1 MADSYYALEKF
12 KELKMN
18 LDNISETM
26 PIKRKAVRIYTQK
39 NQINRA
45 KDTFSELEAIK
56 ENLSEVIKELRLL
69 FSECDMQKG
78 AEYANRL
85 YGAVIKFNLM
95 TEDYTKFIEAIDV
108 LKNEIPITEAVT
120 GKVIGHLMN
129 NVKLGYYPTDIDH
142 IKMIKQAL
150 VFPDCKVNLF
160 DPCCGEGYALEK
172 LALNENADTY
182 GIELDGIRRTKAEE
196 RIKRVGFG
204 SFFASR
210 VSYECFHAIL
220 LNPPYLSLMGENGI
234 KSRSEKRFLVE
245 SMYNLM
251 LGGVMMYIIPYYRL
265 TMDICKIL
273 CNNFENISVY
283 RFLDSEFSKFKQVVV
298 FGIKKE
304 RSENIADA
312 EKLSQYAMMPEK
324 IPMIDTITPESYVLP
339 STEKTVETFKGEE
352 FNLGELKRQLAASN
366 SINMLF
372 EKSKLDAMEK
382 RPLLPLNIGQLGLIG
397 GSGLIN
403 GYVDCDSPHV
413 IKGRIIKEVRTRE
426 NEEMNTLT
434 ETRVNKMIFNILTP
448 NGVKK
453 LA

>member
-12 KELKMN
+12 KEHKIK

-26 PIKRKAVRIYTQK
+26 PIKRRAVKIYTEK

-45 KDTFSELEAIK
+45 KDTFSELEALK
-56 ENLSEVIKELRLL
+56 QTLADVIKELRLL
-69 FSECDMQKG
+69 FSECDMQNG
-78 AEYANRL
+78 AEFANKLYA
-85 YGAVIKFNLM
+85 AVIKFNLM
-95 TEDYTKFIEAIDV
+95 TEDYTKLIGAIEV
-108 LKNEIPITEAVT
+108 LKNEIPETEAVT
-120 GKVIGHLMN
+120 GRVIGHLMN
-129 NVKLGYYPTDIDH
+129 SVKLGFYPTDIEH
-142 IKMIKQAL
+142 VKMIKKAL
-150 VFPDCKVNLF
+150 VFPDNKVNLF
-160 DPCCGEGYALEK
+160 DPCCDEGYALEK

-182 GIELDGIRRTKAEE
+182 GIELDGIRRTNAET

-210 VSYECFHAIL
+210 VSYESFHGIF
-220 LNPPYLSLMGENGI
+220 LNPPYLSIIGENGS
-234 KSRSEKRFLVE
+234 KTRSEKRFLVE

-251 LGGVMMYIIPYYRL
+251 QGGVMIYIIPYYRL
-265 TMDICKIL
+265 TMDICTIL

-298 FGIKKE
+298 FGIKKVRE
-304 RSENIADA
+304 ENIEAA
-312 EKLSQYAMMPEK
+312 EKLSQYAMMPER
-324 IPMIDTITPESYVLP
+324 IPMIDTLVPESYVLP
-339 STEKTVETFKGEE
+339 NTEKTVETFKGEE

-366 SINMLF
+366 SVNMLF

-382 RPLLPLNIGQLGLIG
+382 RPLLPLNVGQLGLIG

-403 GYVDCDSPHV
+403 GYIDCDSPHV

>member
-1 MADSYYALEKF
+1 
-12 KELKMN
+12 
-18 LDNISETM
+18 
-26 PIKRKAVRIYTQK
+26 
-39 NQINRA
+39 
-45 KDTFSELEAIK
+45 
-56 ENLSEVIKELRLL
+56 
-69 FSECDMQKG
+69 
-78 AEYANRL
+78 
-85 YGAVIKFNLM
+85 
-95 TEDYTKFIEAIDV
+95 
-108 LKNEIPITEAVT
+108 
-120 GKVIGHLMN
+120 
-129 NVKLGYYPTDIDH
+129 
-142 IKMIKQAL
+142 
-150 VFPDCKVNLF
+150 
-160 DPCCGEGYALEK
+160 
-172 LALNENADTY
+172 
-182 GIELDGIRRTKAEE
+182 
-196 RIKRVGFG
+196 
-204 SFFASR
+204 
-210 VSYECFHAIL
+210 
-220 LNPPYLSLMGENGI
+220 
-234 KSRSEKRFLVE
+234 
-245 SMYNLM
+245 MYNLM

-312 EKLSQYAMMPEK
+312 EKLSQYAMLPEK
-324 IPMIDTITPESYVLP
+324 IPMIDTLTLESYVLP
-339 STEKTVETFKGEE
+339 NTEKTVETFKGEE

>member
-12 KELKMN
+12 KEHKIK

-26 PIKRKAVRIYTQK
+26 PIKRRAVKIYTEK

-45 KDTFSELEAIK
+45 KDTFSELEALK
-56 ENLSEVIKELRLL
+56 QTLADVIKELRLL

-78 AEYANRL
+78 AEFANKLYA
-85 YGAVIKFNLM
+85 AVIKFNLM
-95 TEDYTKFIEAIDV
+95 TEDYTKLIGAIEV
-108 LKNEIPITEAVT
+108 LKNEIPETEAVT
-120 GKVIGHLMN
+120 GRVIGHLMN
-129 NVKLGYYPTDIDH
+129 SVKLGFYPTDIEH
-142 IKMIKQAL
+142 VKMIKKAL
-150 VFPDCKVNLF
+150 VFPDNKVNLF
-160 DPCCGEGYALEK
+160 DPCCGEGFALEK

-182 GIELDGIRRTKAEE
+182 GIELDGIRRTNAET

-210 VSYECFHAIL
+210 VSYESFHGIF
-220 LNPPYLSLMGENGI
+220 LNPPYLSIIGENGS
-234 KSRSEKRFLVE
+234 KTRSEKRFLVE

-251 LGGVMMYIIPYYRL
+251 QGGVMIYIIPYYRL
-265 TMDICKIL
+265 TMDICTIL

-298 FGIKKE
+298 FGIKKVRE
-304 RSENIADA
+304 ENIEAA
-312 EKLSQYAMMPEK
+312 EKLSQYAMMPER
-324 IPMIDTITPESYVLP
+324 IPMIDTLVPESYVLP
-339 STEKTVETFKGEE
+339 NTEKTVETFKGEE

-366 SINMLF
+366 SVNMLF

-382 RPLLPLNIGQLGLIG
+382 RPLLPLNVGQLGLIG

-403 GYVDCDSPHV
+403 GYIDCDSPHV

>member
-12 KELKMN
+12 KEHKIK
-18 LDNISETM
+18 LDNIYETM
-26 PIKRKAVRIYTQK
+26 PIKRRAVKIYTEK

-45 KDTFSELEAIK
+45 KDTFSELEALK
-56 ENLSEVIKELRLL
+56 QTLADVIKELRLL

-78 AEYANRL
+78 AEFANKLYA
-85 YGAVIKFNLM
+85 AVIKFNLM
-95 TEDYTKFIEAIDV
+95 TEDYTKLIGAIEM
-108 LKNEIPITEAVT
+108 LKKEIPETEAVT
-120 GKVIGHLMN
+120 GRVIGHLMN
-129 NVKLGYYPTDIDH
+129 SVKLGFYPTDIEH
-142 IKMIKQAL
+142 VKMIKKAL
-150 VFPDCKVNLF
+150 VFPDNKVNLF

-182 GIELDGIRRTKAEE
+182 GIELDGIRRTNAET

-210 VSYECFHAIL
+210 VSYECFHGIF
-220 LNPPYLSLMGENGI
+220 LNPPYLSIIGENGS
-234 KSRSEKRFLVE
+234 KTRSEKRFLVE

-251 LGGVMMYIIPYYRL
+251 QGGVMIYIIPYYRL
-265 TMDICKIL
+265 TMDICTIL

-298 FGIKKE
+298 FGIKKVRE
-304 RSENIADA
+304 ENIEAA
-312 EKLSQYAMMPEK
+312 EKLSQYAMMPER
-324 IPMIDTITPESYVLP
+324 IPMIDTLVPESYVLP
-339 STEKTVETFKGEE
+339 DTEKTVETFKGEE

-366 SINMLF
+366 SVNMLF

-382 RPLLPLNIGQLGLIG
+382 RPLLPLNVGQLGLIG

-403 GYVDCDSPHV
+403 GYIDCDSPHV

>member
-12 KELKMN
+12 KEHKIK

-26 PIKRKAVRIYTQK
+26 PIKRRAVKIYTEK

-45 KDTFSELEAIK
+45 KDTFSELEALK
-56 ENLSEVIKELRLL
+56 QTLADVIKELRLL

-78 AEYANRL
+78 AEFANKLYA
-85 YGAVIKFNLM
+85 AVIKFNLM
-95 TEDYTKFIEAIDV
+95 TEDYTKLIGAIEM
-108 LKNEIPITEAVT
+108 LKKEIPETEAVT
-120 GKVIGHLMN
+120 GRVIGHLMN
-129 NVKLGYYPTDIDH
+129 SVKLGFYPTDIEH
-142 IKMIKQAL
+142 VKMIKKAL
-150 VFPDCKVNLF
+150 VFPDNKVNLF

-182 GIELDGIRRTKAEE
+182 GIELDGIRRTNAET

-210 VSYECFHAIL
+210 VSYECFHGIF
-220 LNPPYLSLMGENGI
+220 LNPPYLSIIGENGS
-234 KSRSEKRFLVE
+234 KTRSEKRFLVE

-251 LGGVMMYIIPYYRL
+251 QGGVMIYIIPYYRL
-265 TMDICKIL
+265 TMDICTIL

-283 RFLDSEFSKFKQVVV
+283 RFLDSEFSKFKQIVV
-298 FGIKKE
+298 FGIKKVRE
-304 RSENIADA
+304 ENIEAA
-312 EKLSQYAMMPEK
+312 EKLSQYAMMPER
-324 IPMIDTITPESYVLP
+324 IPMIDTLVPESYVLP
-339 STEKTVETFKGEE
+339 NTEKTVETFKGEE

-366 SINMLF
+366 SVNMLF

-382 RPLLPLNIGQLGLIG
+382 RPLLPLNVGQLGLIG

-403 GYVDCDSPHV
+403 GYIDCDSPHV

>member
-12 KELKMN
+12 KEHTIK

-26 PIKRKAVRIYTQK
+26 PIKRRAVKIYTEK

-45 KDTFSELEAIK
+45 KDTFSELEALK
-56 ENLSEVIKELRLL
+56 QTLSDVIKELQLL

-78 AEYANRL
+78 AEFANKLYA
-85 YGAVIKFNLM
+85 AVIKFNLM
-95 TEDYTKFIEAIDV
+95 TEDYTKLIGAIEV
-108 LKNEIPITEAVT
+108 LKNEIPETEAVT
-120 GKVIGHLMN
+120 GRVIGHLMN
-129 NVKLGYYPTDIDH
+129 SVKLGFYPTDIEH
-142 IKMIKQAL
+142 VKMIKKAL
-150 VFPDCKVNLF
+150 VFPDSKVNLF
-160 DPCCGEGYALEK
+160 DPCCGEGFALEK

-182 GIELDGIRRTKAEE
+182 GIELDGIRRTNAET

-210 VSYECFHAIL
+210 VSYESFHSIF
-220 LNPPYLSLMGENGI
+220 LNPPYLSIIGENGS
-234 KSRSEKRFLVE
+234 KTRSEKRFLVE

-251 LGGVMMYIIPYYRL
+251 QGGVMIYIIPYYRL
-265 TMDICKIL
+265 TMDICTIL

-298 FGIKKE
+298 FGIKKVRE
-304 RSENIADA
+304 ENIEAA
-312 EKLSQYAMMPEK
+312 EKLSQYAMMPER
-324 IPMIDTITPESYVLP
+324 IPMIDTLVPESYVLP
-339 STEKTVETFKGEE
+339 DTEKTVETFKGEE

-366 SINMLF
+366 SVNMLF

-382 RPLLPLNIGQLGLIG
+382 RPLLPLNVGQLGLIG

-403 GYVDCDSPHV
+403 GYIDCDSPHV

>member
-12 KELKMN
+12 KEHKIK
-18 LDNISETM
+18 LDNISESM
-26 PIKRKAVRIYTQK
+26 PIKRRAVKIYTEK

-45 KDTFSELEAIK
+45 KDTFSELEALK
-56 ENLSEVIKELRLL
+56 QTLSEVIKELRLL

-95 TEDYTKFIEAIDV
+95 TEDYTKFMEAIDT
-108 LKNEIPITEAVT
+108 LKNEIPEAEAVT

-129 NVKLGYYPTDIDH
+129 SVKLGFYPTDIEH
-142 IKMIKQAL
+142 VKMIKKAL
-150 VFPDCKVNLF
+150 AFPDVKVNLF
-160 DPCCGEGYALEK
+160 DPCCGQGFALEK

-182 GIELDGIRRTKAEE
+182 GVELDGIRRVEAEK

-210 VSYECFHAIL
+210 VSYECFHGIF
-220 LNPPYLSLMGENGI
+220 LNPPYLSLMGENGA
-234 KSRSEKRFLVE
+234 KVRSEKRFLVE

-251 LGGVMMYIIPYYRL
+251 PGGVMIYIIPYYRL
-265 TMDICKIL
+265 TMDICTIL
-273 CNNFENISVY
+273 CNNFKDISVY

-298 FGIKKE
+298 FGIKKNRE
-304 RSENIADA
+304 ENIEAA
-312 EKLSQYAMMPEK
+312 ERLSQYAMMPER
-324 IPMIDTITPESYVLP
+324 IPMIDTLVPESYVLP
-339 STEKTVETFKGEE
+339 NKEKTVETFKGEE
-352 FNLGELKRQLAASN
+352 FNLGELKRQLSASN
-366 SINMLF
+366 SVNMLF

-382 RPLLPLNIGQLGLIG
+382 RPLLPLNVGQLGLIG

-403 GYVDCDSPHV
+403 GYIDCDSPHV

-426 NEEMNTLT
+426 NEEMKTLT

>member
-12 KELKMN
+12 KEHKIK

-26 PIKRKAVRIYTQK
+26 PIKRRAVKIYTEK

-45 KDTFSELEAIK
+45 KDTFSELEALK
-56 ENLSEVIKELRLL
+56 QTLADVIKELRLL

-78 AEYANRL
+78 AEFANKLYA
-85 YGAVIKFNLM
+85 AVIKFNLM
-95 TEDYTKFIEAIDV
+95 TEDYTKLIGAIEM
-108 LKNEIPITEAVT
+108 LKKEIPETEAVT
-120 GKVIGHLMN
+120 GRVIGHLMN
-129 NVKLGYYPTDIDH
+129 SVKLGFYPTDIEH
-142 IKMIKQAL
+142 VKMIKKAL
-150 VFPDCKVNLF
+150 VFPDNKVNLF

-182 GIELDGIRRTKAEE
+182 GIELDGIRRTNAET

-210 VSYECFHAIL
+210 VSYECFHGIF
-220 LNPPYLSLMGENGI
+220 LNPPYLSIIGENGS
-234 KSRSEKRFLVE
+234 KTRSEKRFLVE

-251 LGGVMMYIIPYYRL
+251 QGGVMIYIIPYYRL
-265 TMDICKIL
+265 TMDICTIL

-298 FGIKKE
+298 FGIKKVRE
-304 RSENIADA
+304 ENIEAA
-312 EKLSQYAMMPEK
+312 EKLSQYAMMPER
-324 IPMIDTITPESYVLP
+324 IPMIDTLVPESYVLP
-339 STEKTVETFKGEE
+339 NTEKTVETFKGEE

-366 SINMLF
+366 SVNMLF

-382 RPLLPLNIGQLGLIG
+382 RPLLPLNVGQLGLIG

-403 GYVDCDSPHV
+403 GYIDCDSPHV

>member
-1 MADSYYALEKF
+1 
-12 KELKMN
+12 
-18 LDNISETM
+18 
-26 PIKRKAVRIYTQK
+26 
-39 NQINRA
+39 
-45 KDTFSELEAIK
+45 
-56 ENLSEVIKELRLL
+56 
-69 FSECDMQKG
+69 
-78 AEYANRL
+78 
-85 YGAVIKFNLM
+85 
-95 TEDYTKFIEAIDV
+95 
-108 LKNEIPITEAVT
+108 
-120 GKVIGHLMN
+120 
-129 NVKLGYYPTDIDH
+129 
-142 IKMIKQAL
+142 
-150 VFPDCKVNLF
+150 
-160 DPCCGEGYALEK
+160 
-172 LALNENADTY
+172 
-182 GIELDGIRRTKAEE
+182 
-196 RIKRVGFG
+196 
-204 SFFASR
+204 
-210 VSYECFHAIL
+210 
-220 LNPPYLSLMGENGI
+220 
-234 KSRSEKRFLVE
+234 
-245 SMYNLM
+245 M

-304 RSENIADA
+304 RTENIADA

-324 IPMIDTITPESYVLP
+324 IPMIDTLMPESYVLP
-339 STEKTVETFKGEE
+339 NTEKTVETFKGEE

>member
-12 KELKMN
+12 KEHKIK

-26 PIKRKAVRIYTQK
+26 PIKRRAVKIYTEK

-45 KDTFSELEAIK
+45 KDTFSELEALK
-56 ENLSEVIKELRLL
+56 QTLADVIKELRLL

-78 AEYANRL
+78 AEFANKLYA
-85 YGAVIKFNLM
+85 AVIKFNLM
-95 TEDYTKFIEAIDV
+95 TEDYTKLIGAIEV
-108 LKNEIPITEAVT
+108 LKNEIPETEAVT
-120 GKVIGHLMN
+120 GRVIGHLMN
-129 NVKLGYYPTDIDH
+129 SVKLGFYPTDIEH
-142 IKMIKQAL
+142 VKMIKKAL
-150 VFPDCKVNLF
+150 VFPDNKVNLF

-182 GIELDGIRRTKAEE
+182 GIELDGIRRTNAET

-210 VSYECFHAIL
+210 VSYESFHGIF
-220 LNPPYLSLMGENGI
+220 LNPPYLSIIGENGS
-234 KSRSEKRFLVE
+234 KTRSEKRFLVE

-251 LGGVMMYIIPYYRL
+251 QGGVMIYIIPYYRL
-265 TMDICKIL
+265 TMDICTIL

-298 FGIKKE
+298 FGIKKVRE
-304 RSENIADA
+304 ENIEAA
-312 EKLSQYAMMPEK
+312 EKLSQYAMMPER
-324 IPMIDTITPESYVLP
+324 IPMIDTLVPESYVLP
-339 STEKTVETFKGEE
+339 NTEKTVETFKGEE

-366 SINMLF
+366 SVNMLF

-382 RPLLPLNIGQLGLIG
+382 RPLLPLNVGQLGLIG

-403 GYVDCDSPHV
+403 GYIDCDSPHV

>member
-12 KELKMN
+12 KEHKIK

-26 PIKRKAVRIYTQK
+26 PIKRRAVKIYTEK

-45 KDTFSELEAIK
+45 KDTFSELEALK
-56 ENLSEVIKELRLL
+56 QTLADVIKELRLL

-78 AEYANRL
+78 AEFANKLYA
-85 YGAVIKFNLM
+85 AVIKFNLM
-95 TEDYTKFIEAIDV
+95 TEDYTKLIGAIEM
-108 LKNEIPITEAVT
+108 LKKEIPETESVT
-120 GKVIGHLMN
+120 GRVIGHLMN
-129 NVKLGYYPTDIDH
+129 SVKLGFYPTDIEH
-142 IKMIKQAL
+142 VKMIKKAL
-150 VFPDCKVNLF
+150 VFPDNKVNLF

-182 GIELDGIRRTKAEE
+182 GIELDGIRRTNAET

-210 VSYECFHAIL
+210 VSYECFHGIF
-220 LNPPYLSLMGENGI
+220 LNPPYLSIIGENGS
-234 KSRSEKRFLVE
+234 KTRSEKRFLVE

-251 LGGVMMYIIPYYRL
+251 QGGVMIYIIPYYRL
-265 TMDICKIL
+265 TMDICTIL

-298 FGIKKE
+298 FGIKKVRE
-304 RSENIADA
+304 ENIEAA
-312 EKLSQYAMMPEK
+312 EKLSQYAMMPER
-324 IPMIDTITPESYVLP
+324 IPMIDTLVPESYVLP
-339 STEKTVETFKGEE
+339 NTEKTVETFKGEE

-366 SINMLF
+366 SVNMLF

-382 RPLLPLNIGQLGLIG
+382 RPLLPLNVGQLGLIG

-403 GYVDCDSPHV
+403 GYIDCDSPHV

>member
-1 MADSYYALEKF
+1 MAESYNALEKF
-12 KELKMN
+12 KEHKIK

-26 PIKRKAVRIYTQK
+26 PIKRRAVKIYTEK

-45 KDTFSELEAIK
+45 KDTFSELEALK
-56 ENLSEVIKELRLL
+56 QTLADVIKELQLL

-78 AEYANRL
+78 AEFANKLYA
-85 YGAVIKFNLM
+85 AVIKFNLM
-95 TEDYTKFIEAIDV
+95 TEDYTKLIGAIEV
-108 LKNEIPITEAVT
+108 LKNEIPETEAVT
-120 GKVIGHLMN
+120 GRVIGHLMN
-129 NVKLGYYPTDIDH
+129 SVKLGFYPTDIEH
-142 IKMIKQAL
+142 VKMIKKAI
-150 VFPDCKVNLF
+150 VFPDSKVNLF
-160 DPCCGEGYALEK
+160 DPCCGEGFALEK

-182 GIELDGIRRTKAEE
+182 GIELDGIRRTNAET

-210 VSYECFHAIL
+210 VSYECFHGIF
-220 LNPPYLSLMGENGI
+220 LNPPYLSIIGENGS
-234 KSRSEKRFLVE
+234 KTRSEKRFLVE

-251 LGGVMMYIIPYYRL
+251 QGGVMIYIIPYYRL
-265 TMDICKIL
+265 TMDICTIL

-298 FGIKKE
+298 FGIKKVRE
-304 RSENIADA
+304 ENIEAA
-312 EKLSQYAMMPEK
+312 EKLSQYAMMPER
-324 IPMIDTITPESYVLP
+324 IPMIDTLVPESYVLP
-339 STEKTVETFKGEE
+339 DTEKTVETFKGEE

-366 SINMLF
+366 SVNMLF

-382 RPLLPLNIGQLGLIG
+382 RPLLPLNVGQLGLIG

-403 GYVDCDSPHV
+403 GYIDCDSPHV

>member
-12 KELKMN
+12 KEHKIK

-26 PIKRKAVRIYTQK
+26 PIKRRAIKIYTEK
-39 NQINRA
+39 KQINRA
-45 KDTFSELEAIK
+45 KDTFSELEVLK
-56 ENLSEVIKELRLL
+56 ETLSEVIKEMQLL

-78 AEYANRL
+78 AEYAGKL
-85 YGAVIKFNLM
+85 YGAVKKFNLM
-95 TEDYTKFIEAIDV
+95 TEDYTKLIEAIKV
-108 LKNEIPITEAVT
+108 LINEVPETEVVT

-129 NVKLGYYPTDIDH
+129 NVKLGFYPTDIEH
-142 IKMIKQAL
+142 VKMIKNAL
-150 VFPDCKVNLF
+150 VFPSGKVNLF
-160 DPCCGEGYALEK
+160 DPCCGKGFALER

-182 GIELDGIRRTKAEE
+182 GIELDSIRRTEAED

-210 VSYECFHAIL
+210 VSYECFHGIF
-220 LNPPYLSLMGENGI
+220 LNPPYLSLIGENGV

-251 LGGVMMYIIPYYRL
+251 QGGVMIYIIPYYRL
-265 TMDICKIL
+265 TMDICTVL

-298 FGIKKE
+298 FGIKKSRE
-304 RSENIADA
+304 ENKEAA

-324 IPMIDTITPESYVLP
+324 IPMIDTLMPESYVLP
-339 STEKTVETFKGEE
+339 NVEKTVETFKGEE

-366 SINMLF
+366 SVNMLF

-403 GYVDCDSPHV
+403 GYIDCDSPHV
-413 IKGRIIKEVRTRE
+413 IKGRIIKQVRTRE

>member
-12 KELKMN
+12 KEHKIK

-26 PIKRKAVRIYTQK
+26 PIKRRAVKIYTEK

-45 KDTFSELEAIK
+45 KDTFSELEALK
-56 ENLSEVIKELRLL
+56 QTLSDVIKELRLL

-78 AEYANRL
+78 AEFANKLYA
-85 YGAVIKFNLM
+85 AVIKFNLM
-95 TEDYTKFIEAIDV
+95 TEDYTKLIGAIEM
-108 LKNEIPITEAVT
+108 LKNEIPETEAVT
-120 GKVIGHLMN
+120 GRVIGHLMN
-129 NVKLGYYPTDIDH
+129 SVKLGFYPTDIEH
-142 IKMIKQAL
+142 VKMIKKAL
-150 VFPDCKVNLF
+150 VFPDSKVNLF

-182 GIELDGIRRTKAEE
+182 GIELDGIRRTNAET

-210 VSYECFHAIL
+210 VSYECFHGIF
-220 LNPPYLSLMGENGI
+220 LNPPYLSIIGENGS
-234 KSRSEKRFLVE
+234 KTRSEKRFLVE

-251 LGGVMMYIIPYYRL
+251 QGGVMIYIIPYYRL
-265 TMDICKIL
+265 TMDICTIL

-298 FGIKKE
+298 FGIKKARE
-304 RSENIADA
+304 ENIEAA
-312 EKLSQYAMMPEK
+312 EKLSQYAMMPER
-324 IPMIDTITPESYVLP
+324 IPMIDTLVPESYVLP
-339 STEKTVETFKGEE
+339 DTEKTVETFKGEE

-366 SINMLF
+366 SVNMLF

-382 RPLLPLNIGQLGLIG
+382 KPLLPLNVGQLGLIG

-403 GYVDCDSPHV
+403 GYIDCDSPHV